1 MHMIQSQEQP
11 ENGQY
16 NNYYTEF
23 KSISALLVKTVAT
36 YTIVEELFYTIAAI
50 AELVLSRT

>member
-11 ENGQY
+11 VNDQY
-16 NNYYTEF
+16 NNIYWTQVHLSDF
-23 KSISALLVKTVAT
+23 NQTVAT

-50 AELVLSRT
+50 AELFLSRT